1 VRIQNG
7 KETDLTN
14 IPESDKCKTNRIKP
28 ESKFRKTLRKEIR
41 NNGMLYLM
49 ALPAVVCLIVF
60 SYFPMVGL
68 VMAFQNLDFR
78 KGIFTSPFVGFD
90 NFKFLFAT
98 TDAWRITRNTVVY
111 NVVFIVLTMFFSI
124 LVALLFN
131 ELTKKRFAKTVQT
144 IFIMPHFLSA
154 AVVSMIVNAFLN
166 HSFGYANSILESMG
180 KEPVFWYNTVEVWPY
195 LLVFIYL
202 WKHTGYQ
209 SILYSA
215 SIAGISSEYYEAAV
229 LDGASRF
236 KQAWYITV
244 PHLRTIM
251 CINLI
256 RSVGR
261 IFRADFGLFY
271 SVPQDSGAL
280 YPVTD
285 VLDTYIYRGL
295 MTLGNVGMS
304 SAAAFYQSVV
314 GLILVLIANKIVKSL
329 DSDSAM
335 F

>member
-1 VRIQNG
+1 MQKTKESNLTKTPMSETWLG
-7 KETDLTN
+7 KVLKKVKKDL
-14 IPESDKCKTNRIKP
+14 S
-28 ESKFRKTLRKEIR
+28 
-41 NNGMLYLM
+41 NNGLLYLM
-49 ALPAVVCLIVF
+49 ASPAIICLLIF
-60 SYFPMVGL
+60 SYAPMVGL
-68 VMAFQNLDFR
+68 VMAFQDLDFS
-78 KGIFTSPFVGFD
+78 KGIFTSPFVGLK
-90 NFKFLFAT
+90 NFEFLFAT

-144 IFIMPHFLSA
+144 VFIMPHFLSA
-154 AVVSMIVNAFLN
+154 SVVAIVAYAFLN
-166 HSFGYANSILESMG
+166 HTSGYLNSLLESWGM
-180 KEPVFWYNTVEVWPY
+180 EPVFWYNEPSVWPF

-215 SIAGISSEYYEAAV
+215 SISGIPSEYYEAAV

-244 PHLRTIM
+244 PHLKTIM

-280 YPVTD
+280 YEVTD

-304 SAAAFYQSVV
+304 SAAAFYQSIV
-314 GLILVLIANKIVKSL
+314 GFVLVLIANKVVSMI

>member
-1 VRIQNG
+1 MEMQKTKESNLTKTPMSETWLG
-7 KETDLTN
+7 KVLKKVKKDL
-14 IPESDKCKTNRIKP
+14 S
-28 ESKFRKTLRKEIR
+28 
-41 NNGMLYLM
+41 NNGLLYLM
-49 ALPAVVCLIVF
+49 ASPAIICLLIF
-60 SYFPMVGL
+60 SYAPMVGL
-68 VMAFQNLDFR
+68 VMAFQDLDFS
-78 KGIFTSPFVGFD
+78 KGIFTSPFVGLK
-90 NFKFLFAT
+90 NFEFLFAT

-144 IFIMPHFLSA
+144 VFIMPHFLSA
-154 AVVSMIVNAFLN
+154 SVVAIVAYAFLN
-166 HSFGYANSILESMG
+166 HTSGYLNSLLESWGM
-180 KEPVFWYNTVEVWPY
+180 EPVFWYNEPSVWPF

-215 SIAGISSEYYEAAV
+215 SISGIPSEYYEAAV

-244 PHLRTIM
+244 PHLKTIM

-280 YPVTD
+280 YEVTD

-304 SAAAFYQSVV
+304 SAAAFYQSIV
-314 GLILVLIANKIVKSL
+314 GFVLVLIANKVVSMI

>member
-1 VRIQNG
+1 MQ
-7 KETDLTN
+7 KTT
-14 IPESDKCKTNRIKP
+14 ESNVTKAPSPAKIWLMGILKKLKKDI
-28 ESKFRKTLRKEIR
+28 S
-41 NNGMLYLM
+41 NNGLLYLM
-49 ALPAVVCLIVF
+49 AAPAVICLLIF
-60 SYFPMVGL
+60 SYAPMVGL
-68 VMAFQNLDFR
+68 VMAFQDLDFS
-78 KGIFTSPFVGFD
+78 KGIFTSPFVGLK
-90 NFKFLFAT
+90 NFEFLFTT

-111 NVVFIVLTMFFSI
+111 NVVFIALTMFFSI

-144 IFIMPHFLSA
+144 VFIMPHFLSA
-154 AVVSMIVNAFLN
+154 SVVAIVAYAFLN
-166 HSFGYANSILESMG
+166 HTSGYINSILEG
-180 KEPVFWYNTVEVWPY
+180 WGIKPVFWYNEPSFWPFI
-195 LLVFIYL
+195 LVLIYL

-215 SIAGISSEYYEAAV
+215 SIAGIPSEYYEAAV

-236 KQAWYITV
+236 KQAWHITV
-244 PHLRTIM
+244 PHLKTIM

-261 IFRADFGLFY
+261 IFRADFGLFF

-280 YPVTD
+280 YAVTD

-314 GLILVLIANKIVKSL
+314 GFILVLVANKVVSML

>member
-1 VRIQNG
+1 M
-7 KETDLTN
+7 ETQ
-14 IPESDKCKTNRIKP
+14 KTK
-28 ESKFRKTLRKEIR
+28 ESKLTKFLMPVKAWLAKILKKSKKDLSD
-41 NNGMLYLM
+41 NGLLYLM
-49 ALPAVVCLIVF
+49 AAPAVLCLLIF
-60 SYFPMVGL
+60 AYIPMVGL
-68 VMAFQNLDFR
+68 VMAFQDLNFK
-78 KGIFTSPFVGFD
+78 KGIFSSPWVGLE
-90 NFKFLFAT
+90 NFEFLFTT
-98 TDAWRITRNTVVY
+98 TDAWRITRNTVLY

-131 ELTKKRFAKTVQT
+131 ELKSKRFAKTVQT
-144 IFIMPHFLSA
+144 VFIMPHFLSA
-154 AVVSMIVNAFLN
+154 SVLSIVVYAFLN
-166 HSFGYANSILESMG
+166 HTSGFVNSLFKSWGM
-180 KEPVFWYNTVEVWPY
+180 EPVFWYNEPSVWPF

-215 SIAGISSEYYEAAV
+215 SIAGIPSEYYEAAV

-244 PHLRTIM
+244 PHMKAIM
-251 CINLI
+251 AINLI

-261 IFRADFGLFY
+261 IFRADFGMFY

-280 YPVTD
+280 YEVTD

-304 SAAAFYQSVV
+304 SAAAFYQSLV
-314 GLILVLIANKIVKSL
+314 GLILVLLANKIVSML